1 MNKRK
6 LKLSGLASAVALTL
20 SGCGGDGPA
29 NLAPTAQAVSID
41 KVRNWQ
47 SVQGSFSVA
56 DANSDPLTLSAIS
69 ENNVVIS
76 PVGGVYTL
84 QNGLLSVSGTTF
96 SYFPIK
102 DAATTF
108 SYTISDGHLSAT
120 STVSIAL
127 PDSDPLTYQQWHL
140 RNTGQKAYSQNRE
153 AIRAFLIDNQK
164 YTEEKADAWLSINV
178 PENASVP
185 GEDMNVSSAF
195 AQGITGEGS
204 IAVVVDSG
212 LELEHEDLAANILPN
227 RSLNMIKGAIH
238 VTDPTSTS
246 ELGDHGTSVA
256 GLIAAVGWNGLGGRG
271 VAPDAKLI
279 GMNFLQ
285 QQTDLTYAIS
295 HGVGGSG
302 LSVADPVAVF
312 NRSYGFSY
320 PALESSD
327 QIGEAL
333 QKYSATVLRN
343 GLGAVNTKASGN
355 SFRNAGVT
363 WAGSVC
369 NNARELGLTC
379 LNSNFEAAQTT
390 PYYISVGA
398 VNADGTHSSYSTAG
412 ANLFVSA
419 PAGEYGDVE
428 PAMVT
433 TDQMT
438 CLRGYSGFPYIQA
451 GTSPA
456 ADRAFTPFIYPGHA
470 ENLNCNYTSTFN
482 GTSSA
487 APNAAGVVALIL
499 SANPDLSYR
508 EVKDILVKT
517 STKVDAENKPVVIN
531 LEPTDPNPIPSPA
544 TYWQDNFNSNQLDSD
559 WTLAD
564 NDGDNYNWG
573 VIQELGPDMSPT
585 GTPFLTSTSYTQLD
599 GIGHIHPDNWAIT
612 PGISLQGL
620 RPGEV
625 AELSWDVN
633 IGSYTPVPNNENY
646 AVYISF
652 APIPGLM
659 ERSAPV
665 YTKRDVVN
673 GKITLDIT
681 QYAEQTIYIGFR
693 HYDMREDVDVPFN
706 ASLGIDNIKVATRPV
721 EPVNP
726 DPGTKDSIGSYTAH
740 AGWVKNA
747 AGHSFN
753 TLYGFGRVNAGEAVI
768 MAKSY
773 ASPLPAEVT
782 TGWINAGTRADE
794 DSLALEILD
803 NDTKGV
809 IHTIQVDENV
819 TIESAQFA
827 FDVANSE
834 LTYFSWPAQTT
845 AGIDLAV
852 EVTSPAGTKSI
863 LLSSRQAIIE
873 PAFDAQ
879 GYQQGYIMKN
889 TILLSNAFYGENAKG
904 SWTVRLLDTNGA
916 DIPDT
921 NATGDVSTV
930 EARWPRGYRNNSEN
944 SVLEGWGIQVTG
956 H

>member
-6 LKLSGLASAVALTL
+6 LKLTGLAGAITLALT
-20 SGCGGDGPA
+20 GCGGDGSD
-29 NLAPTAQAVSID
+29 NIAPTAQAISID

-47 SVQGSFSVA
+47 PVQGNFIVA
-56 DANSDPLTLSAIS
+56 DANNDQLTLSIIT
-69 ENNVVIS
+69 ENGTIINANE
-76 PVGGVYTL
+76 GVYTL

-96 SYFPIK
+96 SYLPLK

-108 SYTISDGHLSAT
+108 SYTISDGRLSAT

-127 PDSDPLTYQQWHL
+127 PDSDPLAYQQWHL
-140 RNTGQKAYSQNRE
+140 RNTGQKAYSQNNE
-153 AIRAFLIDNQK
+153 AIRVFLIEDQN
-164 YTEEKADAWLSINV
+164 YSEEEADTWITTNV
-178 PENASVP
+178 PENASIP
-185 GEDMNVSSAF
+185 GEDMNVAAAF
-195 AQGITGEGS
+195 AQGVTGEGS

-212 LELEHEDLAANILPN
+212 LELDHEDLAANILPN
-227 RSLNMIKGAIH
+227 RSLNMINGATN
-238 VTDPTSTS
+238 VTDPTSTTL
-246 ELGDHGTSVA
+246 LGDHGTSVA

-285 QQTDLTYAIS
+285 QQTDLTHAIS

-302 LSVADPVAVF
+302 LSVADPIAVF

-327 QIGEAL
+327 GISESL

-369 NNARELGLTC
+369 NDAKELGLTC

-398 VNADGTHSSYSTAG
+398 VNADGTHTSYSTAG

-419 PAGEYGDVE
+419 PAGEYGDLE

-438 CLRGYSGFPYIQA
+438 CLRGYSSFPYIQA
-451 GTSPA
+451 GPSPA

-470 ENLNCNYTSTFN
+470 ENLSCNYTSTFN

-487 APNAAGVVALIL
+487 TPNAAGVIALIH
-499 SANPDLSYR
+499 SANPNLSYR
-508 EVKDILVKT
+508 EIKDILVKT
-517 STKVDAENKPVVIN
+517 STKVDPQNQPIVIH

-544 TYWQDNFNSNQLDSD
+544 TYWQDNFNTNQLDSG

-564 NDGDNYNWG
+564 NDGDNYNWQ

-585 GTPFLTSTSYTQLD
+585 GTPFLTSSSYTQLD
-599 GIGHIHPDNWAIT
+599 DVGHVHPDNWAIT

-633 IGSYTPVPNNENY
+633 IGSFTPVPNNENY

-721 EPVNP
+721 EPVN
-726 DPGTKDSIGSYTAH
+726 DEPGTKDSIGSYTAH

-747 AGHSFN
+747 AGYSFN
-753 TLYGFGRVNAGEAVI
+753 NLYGFGRVNAGEAVK

-773 ASPLPAEVT
+773 TSPLPAEIT
-782 TGWINAGTRADE
+782 SGWINAGTRADE
-794 DSLALEILD
+794 DSLALAIPD
-803 NDTKGV
+803 NDPNGV
-809 IHTIQVDENV
+809 SHTIQVDENV
-819 TIESAQFA
+819 TIESAQFV

-834 LTYFSWPAQTT
+834 LTYSSWPAQTT

-879 GYQQGYIMKN
+879 GYQLGYIMRN
-889 TILLSNAFYGENAKG
+889 TILLSNAFYGEDAKG
-904 SWTVRLLDTNGA
+904 TWTVRLLDTNGA

-921 NATGDVSTV
+921 NATDDVPTTDS
-930 EARWPRGYRNNSEN
+930 RWPRGYRNNIEH